1 MHSEWSQAKAQFRTL
16 YRVFLLRVV
25 DLELL
30 SAGGDPARLIRQFVT
45 IFTTVSFFLILP
57 ALVFLVFG
65 GGMPM
70 TAKWMYEH
78 FLIETTMTVAGL
90 VALLNWDAA
99 FPDKRDILILGP
111 LPVRTSTLFLAKVA
125 ALLVAPGLAAIA
137 LNIFVGVLWPLFFR
151 SSGAGFLGE
160 IASMACVLDH
170 DPSGQRIFCLHHP
183 CPSRAGG
190 QSVAA
195 AVFPPSIGIFAG
207 RRHEPFG
214 ERIFSRAIARIARG
228 AHFATKSAAAGVSSL
243 LLVPGY
249 L

>member
-1 MHSEWSQAKAQFRTL
+1 MHNDWFQAKVQFRTL

-70 TAKWMYEH
+70 EAKWMYEH

-111 LPVRTSTLFLAKVA
+111 LPVRTSTLFLAKVT
-125 ALLVAPGLAAIA
+125 ALLAAPGLAAIA
-137 LNIFVGVLWPLFFR
+137 LNTFVGFLWPLFFR
-151 SSGAGFLGE
+151 SSGAGFLGGLRAWPAYW
-160 IASMACVLDH
+160 ITILLASA
-170 DPSGQRIFCLHHP
+170 F
-183 CPSRAGG
+183 
-190 QSVAA
+190 SVFTILALQGLAANLLPRQFFLRLSAWLQA
-195 AVFPPSIGIFAG
+195 AVM
-207 RRHEPFG
+207 
-214 ERIFSRAIARIARG
+214 
-228 AHFATKSAAAGVSSL
+228 SL
-243 LLVPGY
+243 LVSVYFLEPSLESPAALTSPQNQRLLEFLPSY
-249 L
+249 